1 MEYVPCEHHRICGGW
16 LRRDR
21 HVLEPWVTCHRV
33 REGGRCGGQF
43 ILRTHTPTQ
52 PVHPPPAV
60 SGNSVRPVV
69 QPAEKKRPAPN
80 KEEARVMRPKP
91 SSSSDNTDTNQS
103 FEAPR
108 MIYTD
113 GAVFQPS
120 LPRPSRAGY
129 AAVQLDDQRALAAE
143 AQVTLLRQQIATIS
157 AERDSLVNALDRAL
171 AVNIQLPDEGQD
183 EQAEDNI

>member
-1 MEYVPCEHHRICGGW
+1 
-16 LRRDR
+16 
-21 HVLEPWVTCHRV
+21 
-33 REGGRCGGQF
+33 
-43 ILRTHTPTQ
+43 
-52 PVHPPPAV
+52 
-60 SGNSVRPVV
+60 
-69 QPAEKKRPAPN
+69 
-80 KEEARVMRPKP
+80 MRPKP